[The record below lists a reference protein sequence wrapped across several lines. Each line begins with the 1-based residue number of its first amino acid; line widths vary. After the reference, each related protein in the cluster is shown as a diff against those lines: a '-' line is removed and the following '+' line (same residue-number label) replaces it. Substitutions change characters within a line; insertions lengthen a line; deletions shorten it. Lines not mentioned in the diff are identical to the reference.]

1 MGNVIKFP
9 GGTKPGPYFCGAP
22 MKGYEK
28 VLPPRP
34 SPTSYSAEARPS
46 HAKSHEA
53 TIPNADHDDGE
64 GI

>member
-9 GGTKPGPYFCGAP
+9 GGRKPGPYFCGAP

-28 VLPPRP
+28 VRPLLPS
-34 SPTSYSAEARPS
+34 SPGSLAEARPPQ
-46 HAKSHEA
+46 ANYHEA